1 MKVLKYPLLHHEKFR
16 YPLLQSVK
24 MALTPHFSLY
34 GSRAIFQ
41 ACSNPSKLS

>member
-24 MALTPHFSLY
+24 MTLGCYAPLQPLWFTCYFPGMLKS
-34 GSRAIFQ
+34 
-41 ACSNPSKLS
+41 